1 MVMLA
6 ERMTKALDDPFT
18 VQGVRLDV
26 RASIGLALSPD
37 HGSDGETLLQ
47 RADVALYTAKERRGC
62 YAIYQ
67 PENDE
72 HTPERLALLGDLRR
86 GIDANELVVY
96 YQPKCDSR
104 TGQIV
109 GVEALVR
116 WQHPKHGLLMPDEFI
131 PTAENTGL
139 IEPLTME
146 VLRQSVTDSNRW
158 RAAGIQ
164 VQVAVNLSVR
174 HLTNLNLPGQIAE
187 ILTEHDVPPSMLTLE
202 VTESTIMADPTRA
215 VTVLAML
222 REQGIALAI
231 DDFGTGYSSLSYLR
245 RLAVDELKIDRSF
258 VSRLAIDE
266 HDAVIVRST
275 IELGHNLGLRVVAE
289 GVETEEIWRRL
300 LPLGCDVVQGYY
312 ISHPV
317 PAAELERWLFALPGA
332 TGGTSGTLT
341 PRAMRSER
349 A

>member
-1 MVMLA
+1 
-6 ERMTKALDDPFT
+6 
-18 VQGVRLDV
+18 
-26 RASIGLALSPD
+26 
-37 HGSDGETLLQ
+37 
-47 RADVALYTAKERRGC
+47 
-62 YAIYQ
+62 
-67 PENDE
+67 
-72 HTPERLALLGDLRR
+72 
-86 GIDANELVVY
+86 
-96 YQPKCDSR
+96 
-104 TGQIV
+104 
-109 GVEALVR
+109 
-116 WQHPKHGLLMPDEFI
+116 MPDEFI